1 MNMRTSVTTSIETKM
16 LAALRAANPGVE
28 CVGLMEVAADG
39 IQKEQQLTSAQ
50 VRVYGLAQATER
62 SDMYTCSAEVRL
74 NVEQAESANG
84 ATFLS
89 AHEAIA
95 VWLEDLAMGEAC
107 EALDTDEAFVDGLM
121 LTGGDK
127 DFDTTDGVWF
137 AIWQATITG
146 RVKHNQTGEENNG

>member
-1 MNMRTSVTTSIETKM
+1 MSARQSVTTSIEAKM
-16 LAALRAANPGVE
+16 LAELRAANPGVE
-28 CVGLMEVAADG
+28 CVGLMEVASEG
-39 IQKEQQLTSAQ
+39 VQKEQQLTSAQ
-50 VRVYGLAQATER
+50 VRVYGLAQASER
-62 SDMYTCSAEVRL
+62 SDMFSASAEVRL
-74 NVEQAESANG
+74 NVEQAESVNG

-95 VWLEDLAMGEAC
+95 LWLENLMTGAAC
-107 EALDTDEAFVDGLM
+107 EALDTDEAYVDGLM